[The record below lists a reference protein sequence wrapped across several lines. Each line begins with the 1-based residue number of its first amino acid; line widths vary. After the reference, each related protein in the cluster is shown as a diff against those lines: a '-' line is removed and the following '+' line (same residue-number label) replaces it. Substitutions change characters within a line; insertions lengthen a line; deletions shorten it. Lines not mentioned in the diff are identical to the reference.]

1 MASSN
6 KKSKVSKGSS
16 RNENFLSKDNET
28 AYGSF
33 FASKITPSRI
43 LIQSDINFQILP
55 LFSSTQLSFILTL
68 SHSYHKEI
76 FLQFLSNLRVTP
88 ECTRLSSFV
97 MQQKVTIDKEDLG
110 NFLHLR
116 TEGDRLHTLIQEA
129 DISWSLVNDTLRGNK
144 DKVHQPRV
152 YTLLQN
158 ARIIQHV
165 LRSSIIP
172 KAGDRVNITPLL
184 SLVTHLI
191 MTNTPF
197 DEAQLILDYIHSLSD
212 IRHPQ
217 TKRKKNIALGH
228 LVCYILEKKY
238 NLIYPEP
245 PTEEPIFFTNA
256 SFRSLFHDPSVE
268 GEDSEGDKEAPSEP
282 APVPNQNAFHDIIQR
297 FDTMETN
304 FDQRFDQIDLHMKTQ
319 EDRHNL
325 DMAWIRGQ
333 TDYINQNVAMIN
345 SYFTAFNPQPP
356 SDQDPGALQSV
367 LAEVLCLHR
376 GVVKKEEGVLC
387 LHRGEVKKGSVAVLC
402 HHRGEVK
409 KGRVAV
415 LCRRKEEGFSAITV
429 ERELPSSP
437 EIHLITFYAFFITS
451 ILASLAILAAI
462 CASCH
467 RKPKKTRPLGEVT
480 ASLGPTSKTD
490 TMVAPAASSIE
501 VDDRQPDEEEEKIT
515 ELDGKIHYPTHA
527 SAEMSKSRR
536 RLSMS
541 SSMALQVR
549 LSRIRTGRSAKKKDE
564 EEILWMKTIIMGER
578 NKVPPWEEEEE
589 EGLEKYVG
597 GSCRRNYRPR
607 SLPVSPLRWAAGD
620 EVPPTTEV

>member
-1 MASSN
+1 
-6 KKSKVSKGSS
+6 
-16 RNENFLSKDNET
+16 
-28 AYGSF
+28 
-33 FASKITPSRI
+33 
-43 LIQSDINFQILP
+43 
-55 LFSSTQLSFILTL
+55 
-68 SHSYHKEI
+68 
-76 FLQFLSNLRVTP
+76 
-88 ECTRLSSFV
+88 

-197 DEAQLILDYIHSLSD
+197 DEAQLILDYIHSLFD

-256 SFRSLFHDPSVE
+256 SFRSLFHDPTVE

-304 FDQRFDQIDLHMKTQ
+304 FGQRFDQIDLHMKTQ

-345 SYFTAFNPQPP
+345 SYFIVFNPQPP

-387 LHRGEVKKGSVAVLC
+387 LHRGEVKKGSVAILC

-429 ERELPSSP
+429 ERLEGRAVLYRRKRLPLPEGWKEHRFSAGGRGCLCRKVGRNSGSLPEEEVAFAVSSS
-437 EIHLITFYAFFITS
+437 LFLFFGLLGFIIPRYPNGKENPS
-451 ILASLAILAAI
+451 
-462 CASCH
+462 
-467 RKPKKTRPLGEVT
+467 PGGEVSLST
-480 ASLGPTSKTD
+480 LGIEAIQSWASKWKR
-490 TMVAPAASSIE
+490 SI
-501 VDDRQPDEEEEKIT
+501 
-515 ELDGKIHYPTHA
+515 
-527 SAEMSKSRR
+527 
-536 RLSMS
+536 
-541 SSMALQVR
+541 
-549 LSRIRTGRSAKKKDE
+549 
-564 EEILWMKTIIMGER
+564 
-578 NKVPPWEEEEE
+578 
-589 EGLEKYVG
+589 
-597 GSCRRNYRPR
+597 
-607 SLPVSPLRWAAGD
+607 PLRGILSSLESNLGCLYPD
-620 EVPPTTEV
+620 SDI

>member
-1 MASSN
+1 MASSS
-6 KKSKVSKGSS
+6 KRSKVSKGSS

-28 AYGSF
+28 AYGRFS
-33 FASKITPSRI
+33 ASKITSSRI

-68 SHSYHKEI
+68 SHSYHKEM

-217 TKRKKNIALGH
+217 IKRKKNIALGH

-256 SFRSLFHDPSVE
+256 SFRSLFHDPTVE

-304 FDQRFDQIDLHMKTQ
+304 FGQRFDQIDLHMKTQ

-356 SDQDPGALQSV
+356 SDQDPGA
-367 LAEVLCLHR
+367 
-376 GVVKKEEGVLC
+376 
-387 LHRGEVKKGSVAVLC
+387 
-402 HHRGEVK
+402 
-409 KGRVAV
+409 
-415 LCRRKEEGFSAITV
+415 
-429 ERELPSSP
+429 
-437 EIHLITFYAFFITS
+437 
-451 ILASLAILAAI
+451 
-462 CASCH
+462 
-467 RKPKKTRPLGEVT
+467 
-480 ASLGPTSKTD
+480 
-490 TMVAPAASSIE
+490 
-501 VDDRQPDEEEEKIT
+501 
-515 ELDGKIHYPTHA
+515 
-527 SAEMSKSRR
+527 
-536 RLSMS
+536 
-541 SSMALQVR
+541 
-549 LSRIRTGRSAKKKDE
+549 
-564 EEILWMKTIIMGER
+564 
-578 NKVPPWEEEEE
+578 
-589 EGLEKYVG
+589 
-597 GSCRRNYRPR
+597 
-607 SLPVSPLRWAAGD
+607 
-620 EVPPTTEV
+620 